1 MDDITRNALAREAET
16 AALIA
21 ELDEAFAAWCRSTEQ
36 LQQAALE
43 ALAAVDAVESELADA
58 KARLAEWDC

>member
-1 MDDITRNALAREAET
+1 MDDLTRNALAREAET

-36 LQQAALE
+36 LQQLAHE
-43 ALAAVDAVESELADA
+43 ALAVADSVDADLADA
-58 KARLAEWDC
+58 RSRLEEWDC

>member
-21 ELDEAFAAWCRSTEQ
+21 EVDAAFEAWSRSTEQ
-36 LQQAALE
+36 LLTVAREAIALADSIEHDLGDAHAALE
-43 ALAAVDAVESELADA
+43 
-58 KARLAEWDC
+58 EWL

>member
-21 ELDEAFAAWCRSTEQ
+21 EVDAAFEAWSRSTEQ
-36 LQQAALE
+36 LLTVAREAIALADSIEHDLGNAQAALE
-43 ALAAVDAVESELADA
+43 
-58 KARLAEWDC
+58 EWF

>member
-21 ELDEAFAAWCRSTEQ
+21 EVDAAFEAWSRSTEQ
-36 LQQAALE
+36 LLTVAREAI
-43 ALAAVDAVESELADA
+43 ALADWIETDLGNAQAE
-58 KARLAEWDC
+58 LAEWF

>member
-1 MDDITRNALAREAET
+1 MDDLTRTALAREAET

-36 LQQAALE
+36 LLQTAQEAI
-43 ALAAVDAVESELADA
+43 ALADSVESELADA
-58 KARLAEWDC
+58 SARLAEWDC

>member
-21 ELDEAFAAWCRSTEQ
+21 ELDEAFAAWCRSTER
-36 LQQAALE
+36 LQQAAQE

-58 KARLAEWDC
+58 RARLAEWDC